1 MAEKL
6 RVIDLCSQIGGRS
19 LAFQRAGYDIIC
31 AVDSSPMCG
40 EIYSQMIENKC
51 FVLSDIEYIAPNELP
66 EADIITAKLI
76 TGSFTF
82 AGNKKTY
89 TNENDAVFNIISE
102 KLPKAFVFEVPSKM
116 ITGNQS
122 AELKRILEFPIFCR
136 YMIAYQIVKEAEFSG
151 FPVIGSQAYMI
162 GIRNDLYKE
171 EFYFPK
177 GEQFERTLYQEE
189 AQSVDNWY
197 RKISFNVDLE
207 LQKGKYYIRNGRAFS
222 ETNLIHMGF
231 YREMF
236 LTDSIGLRK
245 LTHNECAFLKGFE
258 RYNFN
263 KWKNKREM
271 YMKIAYASNVFV
283 VSAIAVSLKKYLEQD
298 GAEVASYDKLVL
310 KDGKKKEKKK
320 DEIISNTAKDII
332 YPKQKLMSMHIDNL
346 KGIKNLNLLFDKNIT
361 AIMGVNGA
369 GKSTIL
375 HALACIYKPYKSD
388 EDYKFSFF
396 FTPNPDSSW
405 KNSKFSITYWDENS
419 QKEYTR
425 EYKKNADRWSPRY
438 VDRPQRDTYFI
449 GIETCVPEIE
459 KERQT
464 SYIDYKTSLASER
477 NADKIVKLAA
487 YILNKDYDQLN
498 YHKTK
503 KKELL
508 GVHTKSNMRYSS
520 LSMGA
525 GEQRVLMILKTIFMA
540 NAYSLILIDEID
552 ILLHV
557 MALKRLIYKLSEI
570 AERKNLQ
577 IIFTTHSME
586 ISKLQD
592 FVDIRYL
599 HPLEEKTMVYDRI
612 TPDIVYELS
621 ENVEQSIKIYV
632 EDVLAETIVN
642 VVVDDLGI
650 SRNVKVVKLGAA
662 SNAFVL
668 AASFVLQEEDTSNVF
683 ILLDGDVYRN
693 EDEKRNAIKKVL
705 SGTEKNHDNKVDKAV
720 GLIHQLILPEKVE
733 PEKFIF
739 DMLVEL
745 KKNSELVEI
754 AKRFNAVSNS
764 HEWLDNL
771 VTRMGK
777 SEEIVL
783 YKIVDMVSDHEKW
796 GNYVCELW
804 EYLIKRKEILNL

>member
-6 RVIDLCSQIGGRS
+6 RVIDLRSQIGGRS
-19 LAFQRAGYDIIC
+19 LGFQRAGYDIVC
-31 AVDSSPMCG
+31 AVDSTPMC
-40 EIYSQMIENKC
+40 EAIYNKIIENKR
-51 FVLSDIEYIAPNELP
+51 FVLSDIEYIMPDELP

-76 TGSFTF
+76 NGTYKITN
-82 AGNKKTY
+82 NKRTHK
-89 TNENDAVFNIISE
+89 NENDAVFKIISE
-102 KLPKAFVFEVPSKM
+102 KMPKAFIFEIPSRM

-122 AELKRILEFPIFCR
+122 AELRSILEIQVFRR
-136 YMIAYQIVKEAEFSG
+136 YMITYQIANEAEFSG
-151 FPVIGSQAYMI
+151 FPVIGNQTYMI

-171 EFYFPK
+171 EFYFPQ
-177 GEQFERTLYQEE
+177 GDRLERPVYQEE
-189 AQSVDNWY
+189 PQSVDNWY

-207 LQKGKYYIRNGRAFS
+207 LQEGKYYIRKGREFS
-222 ETNLIHMGF
+222 ETKLIHMGF

-236 LTDSIGLRK
+236 LMDSIGLRK
-245 LTHNECAFLKGFE
+245 LTHNECAFLKGLE
-258 RYNFN
+258 GYNFN
-263 KWKNKREM
+263 QWINKREM

-283 VSAIAVSLKKYLEQD
+283 VSAIAASVKKYLEQD
-298 GAEVASYDKLVL
+298 SFEIVNHDKFVL
-310 KDGKKKEKKK
+310 KDAKKKEKKGEK
-320 DEIISNTAKDII
+320 IAGNTAKDII
-332 YPKQKLMSMHIDNL
+332 YPKQKLISMHIDNL
-346 KGIKNLNLLFDKNIT
+346 KGIKNLNISFDKNVT

-438 VDRPQRDTYFI
+438 TDRPQRDTYFL

-464 SYIDYKTSLASER
+464 SYIDYKTSLAREK

-508 GVHTKSNMRYSS
+508 GVHTRSNMRYSS

-525 GEQRVLMILKTIFMA
+525 GEQRVLTILKTIFTA
-540 NAYSLILIDEID
+540 NAYSLILIDEIE

-557 MALKRLIYKLSEI
+557 MALKRLISKLSEI
-570 AERKNLQ
+570 AAQKKLQ

-586 ISKLQD
+586 ISKMQHL
-592 FVDIRYL
+592 VDIRYL
-599 HPLEEKTMVYDRI
+599 YPLKEKTMVYDRI
-612 TPDIVYELS
+612 TSDIVYELS
-621 ENVEQSIKIYV
+621 ENVKQSIKIYV
-632 EDVLAETIVN
+632 EDILAETIVN
-642 VVVDDLGI
+642 VVADDLEM
-650 SRNVKVVKLGAA
+650 SRNVKVIKLGAA

-668 AASFVLQEEDTSNVF
+668 AASFILREEDTSDVF

-693 EDEKRNAIKKVL
+693 EYEKRNAVKKVL

-720 GLIHQLILPEKVE
+720 ELIHQLILPEKVE
-733 PEKFIF
+733 PEKFIY
-739 DMLVEL
+739 DMLVDLE
-745 KKNSELVEI
+745 NNNELVEM
-754 AKRFNAVSNS
+754 AKRSNAVSNS
-764 HEWLDNL
+764 HDWLDNL
-771 VTRMGK
+771 VIRMGK
-777 SEEIVL
+777 SEEIIL
-783 YKIVDMVSDHEKW
+783 YKIINMVSDHEKW
-796 GNYVCELW
+796 GSYVCELR
-804 EYLIKRKEILNL
+804 EYLIKNKE

>member
-6 RVIDLCSQIGGRS
+6 RVIDLLAQIGGRS
-19 LAFQRAGYDIIC
+19 LGFQRAGYDIVC
-31 AVDSSPMCG
+31 AVDSSPMCR

-51 FVLSDIEYIAPNELP
+51 FILSDIDNIVPNELP
-66 EADIITAKLI
+66 EADIITAKLL
-76 TGSFTF
+76 TGSFKY
-82 AGNKKTY
+82 ANNKKTD
-89 TNENDAVFNIISE
+89 TNENDAVFKIISE
-102 KLPKAFVFEVPSKM
+102 KLPKVFIFEVPSRM

-122 AELKRILEFPIFCR
+122 AELKRILELPVFSK
-136 YMIAYQIVKEAEFSG
+136 YMITYQIVKEAEFSG
-151 FPVIGSQAYMI
+151 FPVIGNQAYII
-162 GIRNDLYKE
+162 GIRNDLCKE
-171 EFYFPK
+171 EFYFPQGK
-177 GEQFERTLYQEE
+177 RLKQPMYQEK
-189 AQSVDNWY
+189 AQSVDTWY
-197 RKISFNVDLE
+197 RRISFNVDLE
-207 LQKGKYYIRNGRAFS
+207 LQKGNYYIRNGREFS
-222 ETNLIHMGF
+222 ETDLIHMGF

-236 LTDSIGLRK
+236 LMDSMGLRK

-258 RYNFN
+258 GYNFN
-263 KWKNKREM
+263 QWKNKREM
-271 YMKIAYASNVFV
+271 YMRIAYASNVFV
-283 VSAIAVSLKKYLEQD
+283 VSEIAASLKKYLEQD
-298 GAEVASYDKLVL
+298 SVGIVSQDKLL
-310 KDGKKKEKKK
+310 MKATKKKEKKK
-320 DEIISNTAKDII
+320 EEIASNTAKDII

-346 KGIKNLNLLFDKNIT
+346 KGIKNLTLLFDKNVT

-388 EDYKFSFF
+388 EDYKFPFF

-405 KNSKFSITYWDENS
+405 RNSKFTITYWDENS

-425 EYKKNADRWSPRY
+425 EYKKNAERWSPRY

-449 GIETCVPEIE
+449 GIDTCVPEIE

-477 NADKIVKLAA
+477 NADKIVQLAA

-552 ILLHV
+552 ILLHI
-557 MALKRLIYKLSEI
+557 MALKRLIDKLSEI
-570 AERKNLQ
+570 ATHRNLQ
-577 IIFTTHSME
+577 IVFTTHSME

-599 HPLEEKTMVYDRI
+599 HPLKEKTMVYDRI

-632 EDVLAETIVN
+632 EDILAETIAN

-668 AASFVLQEEDTSNVF
+668 AASFVLKEEDTSNVF

-693 EDEKRNAIKKVL
+693 ESEKRNAIKKVL

-739 DMLVEL
+739 DMLVDL
-745 KKNSELVEI
+745 DNNNELVEI

-764 HEWLDNL
+764 HEWLDSL

-777 SEEIVL
+777 SEEIIL
-783 YKIVDMVSDHEKW
+783 YKIVNMVSDHEKW
-796 GNYVCELW
+796 GNYVHELR